1 MEFGAFLT
9 TAQPPAFTE
18 DDVFRG
24 VKEYALCA
32 DETSFDSVWL
42 LEHHFTRF
50 GLCPCTITLA
60 GCLLGMTRTLRVGTA
75 VTVITTDHPIRLAE
89 KVAVLDRMS
98 GGRFELGIGRGSFVK
113 DFEAFGV
120 DMAQSHDLMDEY
132 FHTMVSIFE
141 TGGVDIPDGRG
152 RSQEV
157 EVFPHALT
165 SPHPPMVVVAQSPST
180 VRWAAENGLGMLLH
194 YWMEDEA
201 KRAQLELYGEF
212 AESAGRDPADA
223 KHVLSCIAFL
233 GDSREAARAELSDT
247 LSWWYEEG
255 NRATH
260 LLEKTADELPNYAYI
275 LAQAEQHALRAPTT
289 AVEAVETMMDRNPI
303 GTAEQV
309 RARID
314 ELRSITGIER
324 FIFGFEGV
332 GKVDRAVEV
341 MRAFSDEIID
351 VLRPPT
357 TRGGDGDGR

>member
-24 VKEYALCA
+24 VKRYALCA
-32 DETSFDSVWL
+32 EETSFDSVWL

-60 GCLLGMTRTLRVGTA
+60 GYLLGMTCTLRVGTA

-120 DMAQSHDLMDEY
+120 DMSQSHRLLDEY
-132 FHTMVSIFE
+132 YREMVSIFE
-141 TGGVDIPDGRG
+141 TGITTIPDGRG
-152 RSQEV
+152 GTSEV
-157 EVFPHALT
+157 EVFP
-165 SPHPPMVVVAQSPST
+165 SPSTKPVPPMVVVAQSPST

-201 KRAQLELYGEF
+201 KKAQLELYADL
-212 AESAGRDPADA
+212 AEAAGRDPDDA
-223 KHVLSCIAFL
+223 PHVLSCIAFL
-233 GDSREAARAELSDT
+233 GETREAARGELVST

-255 NRATH
+255 SRATH
-260 LLEKTADELPNYAYI
+260 LLEKTAQDLPNYSWI
-275 LAQAEQHALRAPTT
+275 LAQAEQHALRAPSS
-289 AVEAVETMMDRNPI
+289 VLEAVETMMDRNPI
-303 GTAEQV
+303 GTPEQV
-309 RARID
+309 RERID
-314 ELRSITGIER
+314 ELRTITGIER
-324 FIFGFEGV
+324 FIFGFEGT
-332 GKVDRAVEV
+332 GKIDRTVEV
-341 MRAFSDEIID
+341 MRRFSDEVID
-351 VLRPPT
+351 VLRAPT
-357 TRGGDGDGR
+357 SGTGSNVA